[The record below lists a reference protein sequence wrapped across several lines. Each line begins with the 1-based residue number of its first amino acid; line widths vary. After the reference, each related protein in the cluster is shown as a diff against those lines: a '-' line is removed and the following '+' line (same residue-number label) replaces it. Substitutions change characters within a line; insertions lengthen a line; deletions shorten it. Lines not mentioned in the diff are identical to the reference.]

1 MPAINNH
8 LSNVITKLL
17 LLGDAKAGKTTALAS
32 LVAAGY
38 KLRILDF
45 DNLLDVLAKRIARE
59 CPHLAHNVD
68 YVTLRDNYRPGPNGM
83 VIDGKP
89 KAWINSLNLL
99 NHWKYTDPATG
110 EVTDL
115 GKPGDWGADTI
126 LVIDS
131 LTRWSDAALE
141 HHEVLAGSKMDGR
154 MVHYNA
160 QCDVEKQIAGL
171 TSAGFETNVIVICH
185 GVLQDRPDGTKK
197 MFPKSVGSALN
208 PIIPSY
214 FPNFIH
220 LTKNGEK
227 RALKF
232 TSSPMIDLAVTDIA
246 ALPKEG
252 TLDVEDGL
260 AKFFAMIR
268 GASPKTADASAE
280 RPKSLTLN
288 RIK

>member
-1 MPAINNH
+1 MPSFRDH
-8 LSNVITKLL
+8 VSNVIVKLL
-17 LLGDAKAGKTTALAS
+17 LLGDAKSGKTTALGS
-32 LVAAGY
+32 LVTAGY
-38 KLRILDF
+38 KLRILDM
-45 DNLLDVLAKRIARE
+45 DNLLDVLVKRVIRE
-59 CPHLAHNVD
+59 NPNAPPDAID
-68 YVTLRDNYRPGPNGM
+68 YVSLRDHYKPGPIGM

-89 KAWINSLNLL
+89 KAWLSSLNLL
-99 NHWKYTDPATG
+99 NHWKYTDPRTG
-110 EVTDL
+110 IVTDL
-115 GKPGDWGADTI
+115 GKPATWGPDTI

-171 TSAGFETNVIVICH
+171 TSDGFDTNVIVICH

-220 LTKNGEK
+220 LHKNGEK
-227 RALKF
+227 RALKY

-252 TLDVEDGL
+252 SLDVENGL
-260 AKFFAMIR
+260 AQFFAILR
-268 GASPKTADASAE
+268 GSSPKSETAAPISKRTA
-280 RPKSLTLN
+280 
-288 RIK
+288 